1 SGTYYNA
8 SQGLFT
14 TVEIV
19 PATSLPTVTV
29 TATDAT
35 ASSAGP
41 DAGSFT
47 FSRTGDPGAELTVNY
62 ALGGSAVRW
71 YDYRRPEGDM
81 PDSVTIPAGSA
92 STTMTINAVA
102 NTTGADPE
110 TVVLTLSPD
119 AAYLVG
125 SPNSATM
132 TILAGS
138 TPTNPPPP
146 TGTNISVVDDTTLQL
161 PRLGDNTLH

>member
-1 SGTYYNA
+1 MG
-8 SQGLFT
+8 
-14 TVEIV
+14 
-19 PATSLPTVTV
+19 LPTVTV

-41 DAGSFT
+41 DPGSFT
-47 FSRTGDPGAELTVNY
+47 LSRTGDPGAAMTVNY
-62 ALGGSAVRW
+62 TLGGSAVRW

-81 PDSVTIPAGSA
+81 PVSGTIPAGSA

-125 SPNSATM
+125 SPSSATI

-138 TPTNPPPP
+138 TLTNPPPT
-146 TGTNISVVDDTTLQL
+146 TGTNTSATVSGVDDTTLQL
-161 PRLGDNTLH
+161 LKTGDN